1 MATIEEIT
9 NGFPGKYVCVKNTVL
24 DADNLIVTAEIVRV
38 FDTLETAKD
47 YASDIRKMMKWYKDF
62 DIVYGD
68 YEDYVKTRKGKKV
81 MKYVFLP
88 ENNNEKLSQESID
101 ELIRAMLK

>member
-47 YASDIRKMMKWYKDF
+47 YASDIRKMMKLYKDF

-88 ENNNEKLSQESID
+88 ENDKEKLSQESID
-101 ELIRAMLK
+101 EA